1 MAIESGGDLTA
12 LVRDEERFRAWY
24 EATLP
29 LVYRYLL
36 ARCAG
41 DATLAEE
48 ITQQTF
54 VQAIR
59 HRDRFDG
66 RADVVTWL
74 CAIGRNRLVDH
85 YRRGGRD
92 ARRHDRLIETQPQAD
107 DAPWRAAEARDAV
120 RTAVARLP
128 ADQRLALLFRYL
140 DGMSVREVA
149 AALGRSEKATE
160 SLLSRARDGFRRAY
174 GGSTDA

>member
-1 MAIESGGDLTA
+1 M
-12 LVRDEERFRAWY
+12 
-24 EATLP
+24 
-29 LVYRYLL
+29 YRYLL

-74 CAIGRNRLVDH
+74 CAFGRHRLVDH

-92 ARRHDRLIETQPQAD
+92 ERRHDRLIATHSQAD
-107 DAPWRAAEARDAV
+107 DAPWRAAETRDAV
-120 RTAVARLP
+120 NAAVAGLP
-128 ADQRLALLFRYL
+128 ADQRLALVFRYL
-140 DGMSVREVA
+140 DRMSVREVA
-149 AALGRSEKATE
+149 ATLGRSEKATE